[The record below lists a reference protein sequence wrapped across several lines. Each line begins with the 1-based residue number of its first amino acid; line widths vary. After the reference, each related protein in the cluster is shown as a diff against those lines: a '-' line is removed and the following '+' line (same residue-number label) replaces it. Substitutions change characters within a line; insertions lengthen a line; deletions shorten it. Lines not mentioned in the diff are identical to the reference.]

1 MPLQWLV
8 ALGLAVITL
17 GAIAIFVTQYTK
29 RRQTAIAALLMA
41 LIVTIFVCGLTFFT
55 VNTGSR

>member
-17 GAIAIFVTQYTK
+17 GAIAFVMAHYAK
-29 RRQTAIAALLMA
+29 RKQTAIAGVLRRSWSPCL
-41 LIVTIFVCGLTFFT
+41 FGP
-55 VNTGSR
+55 

>member
-29 RRQTAIAALLMA
+29 RRQTAIAGVLRRSWSPCL
-41 LIVTIFVCGLTFFT
+41 FGP
-55 VNTGSR
+55 